1 MGNMSIG
8 LSGLMVAQQAIEIIS
23 TNIANAG
30 TDGYHRQTPVI
41 SAMSTQGHANPS
53 TGGAEITTVRRNMDG
68 LLESEI
74 LRNQPLQGQV
84 AQELMTLEAIE
95 SSLGSLGSQGLTT
108 ALTQFFNDLRELAV
122 QPQSGAFQQQ
132 AVWSADA
139 LAGQFSNLGSFLVET
154 TNSLKSE
161 AQDLVRQANL
171 LTGQIA
177 ELNSQILAGA
187 SRGDSSNLLMDQ
199 RDEALRQLADII
211 PIQTNAMTD
220 IGTRDVRTES
230 AGLVIGAHATE
241 MALGIDADQR
251 IGMTLKDASLVDTQV
266 SGGRLGAVIN
276 LQNNVVA
283 QMTEQL
289 DALANQVMSSINR
302 LHVQG
307 VGSAGAFEEL
317 IGSSGMSETIT
328 DWPQQ
333 VEAGS
338 FHVRV
343 TDTTT
348 GETTRYEIA
357 VDPAEDTLSDVAG
370 RLAAVPGLATFT
382 ANGQLRIQAESGCE
396 FDFRP
401 GVEPAPTSS
410 TLTGTSIPSISGNYS
425 DTDNATYSFTVEGTG
440 QVGLTADLKLSVRDG
455 DGVLVNS
462 LNVGSGYPA
471 GTRLSVADGIYVAL
485 PTGTLTNGEQFTVE
499 ALGQSDTT
507 GFLAAAGINTL
518 FAGNSALSMR
528 VKTDVL
534 GDASL
539 LAVSTSKEGGDN
551 LNVLAMADVEN
562 LKAQSLGQMTPPENL
577 QFFISS
583 LGQRVDLARSRQVS
597 TEQVMLQLENQRDT
611 VSGVDINEQAAQ
623 LMIFERLFQACSQV
637 LSSQDQSLEYLMD
650 LL

>member
-30 TDGYHRQTPVI
+30 TDGYHRQSPVVSAI
-41 SAMSTQGHANPS
+41 STHSQTNPS
-53 TGGAEITTVRRNMDG
+53 TGGAKITAVRRNMDG
-68 LLESEI
+68 LLEAEI

-95 SSLGSLGSQGLTT
+95 SSLGNLGSQGLTT
-108 ALTQFFNDLRELAV
+108 ALTQFFNNLRELAV
-122 QPQSGAFQQQ
+122 QPQSAAFQQQ

-139 LAGQFSNLGSFLVET
+139 LAGQFSNLGNFLVET

-161 AQDLVRQANL
+161 AQDLLRQANQ
-171 LTGQIA
+171 LTGQVA

-187 SRGDSSNLLMDQ
+187 SRGGSSNLLMDQ

-211 PIQTNAMTD
+211 PIQTNALTD
-220 IGTRDVRTES
+220 IGTRDVQTEGT
-230 AGLVIGAHATE
+230 GLVIGAHATE
-241 MALGIDADQR
+241 MALGMDADQR
-251 IGMTLKDASLVDTQV
+251 IGITLKDASLIDTQV

-289 DALANQVMSSINR
+289 DALANQVMSGINR

-317 IGSSGMSETIT
+317 VGSPGMAGTLS
-328 DWPQQ
+328 DWQEQ

-348 GETTRYEIA
+348 GEVTRHEIA
-357 VDPAEDTLSDVAG
+357 VDPAEDTLADVAA
-370 RLAAVPGLATFT
+370 RLAGIPGLT
-382 ANGQLRIQAESGCE
+382 AFSANEQLRIQAETGYE

-401 GVEPAPTSS
+401 GVESAPISS
-410 TLTGTSIPSISGNYS
+410 TLTGTSVPSISGNYS
-425 DTDNATYSFTVEGTG
+425 GAENATYSFTVEGTG
-440 QVGLTADLKLSVRDG
+440 QVGLTANLQLAVRDG
-455 DGVLVNS
+455 NGALVTT
-462 LNVGSGYPA
+462 LDVGSGYPA
-471 GTRLSVADGIYVAL
+471 GTRLAVTDGVYVTL
-485 PTGTLTNGEQFTVE
+485 PTGTLTDSEQFTVE
-499 ALGQSDTT
+499 ALAQSDTT

-528 VKTDVL
+528 VNTNVL
-534 GDASL
+534 EDASL
-539 LAVSTSKEGGDN
+539 LAVSTSKDGGDN
-551 LNVLAMADVEN
+551 LNVLAMTEVEN
-562 LKAQSLGQMTPPENL
+562 QKAQSLGQMTPPEHL
-577 QFFISS
+577 QLFINS
-583 LGQRVDLARSRQVS
+583 LGQRVDLARNRQES
-597 TEQVMLQLENQRDT
+597 TSQVLLQLENQRDSI
-611 VSGVDINEQAAQ
+611 SGVDINEQAAQ

-637 LSSQDQSLEYLMD
+637 LSTQDQSFQYLMD
-650 LL
+650 IL